1 MPIKWLF
8 FRTKSFPLGDLILFS
23 YHKQF
28 IRKIKD
34 AKQAPFCCL
43 VPMIIRAATLKLTH
57 HMKGSVFS
65 VHRVTI
71 YWIIKWYIRELRN
84 TVQFPTISD
93 VSERWWMLIRLYPYK
108 GLLSLLH
115 TLFLL
120 YQNQV
125 TSSSV
130 QFSCPVMYDSLWPY
144 RLQHARFPC
153 SSLTPGA
160 YSNSCPS
167 SRWCHPILSSSVV
180 PFSSCL
186 QSFPASGSFPMT
198 RFFATGGQY
207 YLFKL
212 YL

>member
-23 YHKQF
+23 YHNQF

-34 AKQAPFCCL
+34 AKQGPFSCL

-57 HMKGSVFS
+57 HVKGSVFS

-93 VSERWWMLIRLYPYK
+93 VSERWWMLMHLYPYK

-115 TLFLL
+115 TLFCSTRIRSLAL
-120 YQNQV
+120 QFN
-125 TSSSV
+125 SV
-130 QFSCPVMYDSLWPY
+130 AQSCMTLCDPID
-144 RLQHARFPC
+144 C
-153 SSLTPGA
+153 SMLGFLV
-160 YSNSCPS
+160 
-167 SRWCHPILSSSVV
+167 HH
-180 PFSSCL
+180 
-186 QSFPASGSFPMT
+186 
-198 RFFATGGQY
+198 
-207 YLFKL
+207 
-212 YL
+212 